1 MKTAQL
7 AERIIV
13 ALDVPDGETAL
24 QWVER
29 LPQVRWWKV
38 GLELF
43 TAAGPAI
50 LYQLK
55 QRHKSIFLD
64 LKYHDI
70 PQTMARACQVA
81 AGYGVD
87 FLSVHATAGS
97 IALAQAQAAIAPS
110 SLKLLAV
117 TLLTSTSAQ
126 QFAQEF
132 ASCLGMAEHVQH
144 WAQVAY
150 RAGVAGVICAPQEV
164 PVIKKTLGRDF
175 LCVCP
180 GIRWQ
185 TTADD
190 QQRICTPQAALA
202 AGADYLVIGRPILQ
216 APNPEQV
223 WHELMQLGE

>member
-1 MKTAQL
+1 MSGTHPAD
-7 AERIIV
+7 RIIV
-13 ALDVPDGETAL
+13 ALDVPDETTAL

-29 LPQVRWWKV
+29 LPEVRWWKV

-43 TAAGPAI
+43 TAAGPRI
-50 LYQLK
+50 LTQLK

-70 PQTMARACQVA
+70 PQTVARACQVV

-87 FLSVHATAGS
+87 FLSIHATAGS
-97 IALAQAQAAIAPS
+97 TALAQAQAAIAPS

-117 TLLTSTSAQ
+117 TVLTSTSAQ

-132 ASCLGMAEHVQH
+132 ASCLSMAEYVQH

-150 RAGVAGVICAPQEV
+150 HAGVAGVVCAPQEV
-164 PVIKKTLGRDF
+164 PLIKQTLGRHF

-180 GIRWQ
+180 GIRWYR
-185 TTADD
+185 TGDD
-190 QQRICTPQAALA
+190 QQRTCTPQAALA

-216 APNPEQV
+216 ARNPEQV
-223 WHELMQLGE
+223 WHELMHLRL